1 MNAQDMQQEAGDC
14 KADTSSFVM
23 FYTSNWFGGT
33 EALTYE
39 QKGFY
44 VDLLFRMWERKGP
57 LPDDQQWLA
66 AHLGCDP
73 RIIRRLRA
81 DLIRLEKLE
90 SRDGFLSNRRMMKEI
105 AKMVRRERPAA
116 APKPVRRNS
125 VADPL
130 LADFRQTSG
139 KDQPELPNIFP
150 EKPIKS
156 EGASPLS
163 RSQIPELEE
172 QQSAI
177 QQDAERGRADE
188 DLILDLRKWVPPERA
203 RACLDAMIADY
214 GHRGVRRGHDRLRQH
229 MARGKPV
236 RDPPGLWLAMCRRM
250 RDESDGDNSTEM
262 AEFKRRSQQAREFMV
277 ERYGAQE
284 AA

>member
-1 MNAQDMQQEAGDC
+1 MQQEAGDC